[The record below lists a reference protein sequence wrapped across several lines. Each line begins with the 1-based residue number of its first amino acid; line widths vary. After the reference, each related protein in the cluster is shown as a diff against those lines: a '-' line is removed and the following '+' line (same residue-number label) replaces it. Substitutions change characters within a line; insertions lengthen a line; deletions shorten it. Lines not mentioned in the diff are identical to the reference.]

1 MKKMQLEVVQ
11 VENAKS
17 RLGIISS
24 YNEACGN
31 ASYTKALVAAFSN
44 HFDVSVISLN
54 TDLLRKKD
62 SKSANVYIKNICKDL
77 KNYDYVNIQFE
88 AGLFGSSTALIW
100 KRFSAII
107 SACKKIVLT
116 MHRYDPIQELPN
128 LAFIGKCLLKRNIK
142 LLFSSYLK
150 ALAGNYYASL
160 YHQII
165 KLCKKNNIPII
176 VHTQRDRNLI
186 AIKYEYRAVF
196 DHPLCFHTQE
206 YIESLAKTATKKNF
220 CKAYN
225 LNEDKFYIGI
235 FGFINKY
242 KGHKTVIRAL
252 SYLPSNYEVLIF
264 GGQHPH
270 TIQNNESI
278 NEYVHSLMG
287 LIKHCNFQNRVK
299 FCGMLNDESFLKAL
313 VACDFNVL
321 PYLEVNQGGSAIASL
336 SLETNS
342 NTIFSQNLAF
352 FELAKYAPNCFKMFT
367 IGNFI
372 ELAHAIMSYE
382 KTDYC
387 SHLMEYHKRYN
398 INTSINLYKQL
409 FQISRQPINTMENSK
424 DETAHRLV
432 ESIS

>member
-1 MKKMQLEVVQ
+1 MQLEAIQ
-11 VENAKS
+11 MESAKS

-31 ASYTKALVAAFSN
+31 ASYTKALVSAFSD

-54 TDLLRKKD
+54 VDLLRKKD
-62 SKSANVYIKNICKDL
+62 SKSANAYIKNICKEL

-100 KRFSAII
+100 KRFAAITR
-107 SACKKIVLT
+107 SCKKIVLT
-116 MHRYDPIQELPN
+116 MHRYDTIQELPN

-142 LLFSSYLK
+142 LLFSGYLK
-150 ALAGNYYASL
+150 TLANNYHASL

-165 KLCKKNNIPII
+165 KLCKKNNIPIV

-186 AIKYEYRAVF
+186 AIKYDYHAVF
-196 DHPLCFHTQE
+196 DHPLCFYTQE
-206 YIESLAKTATKKNF
+206 YIELLTKTVTKKSF
-220 CKAYN
+220 CQAYG

-242 KGHKTVIRAL
+242 KGHKTIVRAL
-252 SYLPSNYEVLIF
+252 SYLPSNYEVLVF

-270 TIQNNESI
+270 TIQKNESI
-278 NEYVHSLMG
+278 NEYVHSLMS
-287 LIKHCNFQNRVK
+287 LIKHHNFQNRVK
-299 FCGMLNDESFLKAL
+299 FCGMLDDESFLKAL
-313 VACDFNVL
+313 ITCDFNVL

-367 IGNFI
+367 IGNFM
-372 ELAHAIMSYE
+372 ELANAIMSYK
-382 KTDYC
+382 KTDYS
-387 SHLMEYHKRYN
+387 SHLMEYHKKYN
-398 INTSINLYKQL
+398 INTSVNLYKRL
-409 FQISRQPINTMENSK
+409 FQISEQTINSDK
-424 DETAHRLV
+424 KAHSLF